1 MPDPLSVSPDGL
13 NAASAALNEN
23 ADNLGTAAIPSP
35 TGGKASSA
43 GAAAVAAAIAAF
55 SQAYAGRLTDHGQ
68 SAGTAA
74 GSYTTIDGD
83 AAADIGSVSM

>member
-1 MPDPLSVSPDGL
+1 L

-23 ADNLGTAAIPSP
+23 AGDLRTAAIPSP

-43 GAAAVAAAIAAF
+43 GAAAVSVAIAAF
-55 SQAYAGRLTDHGQ
+55 SQAYAGRLTDHGR

-74 GSYTTIDGD
+74 GSYATIDD
-83 AAADIGSVSM
+83 DEAADIGGVSV